1 MKIVIVTGS
10 SRGIGASTALE
21 CAKRGMGVVVTYN
34 SNPEKAEAVV
44 QAITGMGGKAL
55 PRLRTRRHRSD

>member
-1 MKIVIVTGS
+1 M
-10 SRGIGASTALE
+10 E